1 MTRNRILT
9 VNVGSS
15 SLKLGLYEPENTTN
29 LQCLSHASVDLAK
42 SPPSLTIDGKRVPL
56 NEILLSFSTT
66 KSSLASL
73 EQMALWILDRF
84 GRSQIAA
91 VGHRIVHG
99 GTDFKSPIRI
109 TTEVIHH
116 LEKLIPLAPLHEPA
130 SLDLIKTLRAALP
143 DLPHVACFDTTFH
156 TCQPVVASRFAL
168 PREFER
174 QGIRRYGFHGLSYE
188 SIMNTL
194 RKIAPELAEKRLIV
208 AHLGSGASLSA
219 IFQGK
224 SIDTTMGF
232 SALDGLPMATR
243 CGSLDAGVIL
253 YLLQQEK
260 MSFSELQDLLYHR
273 SGLLGVSGISGDVRT
288 LLASD
293 TKEAKEALDLFVYR
307 TAREMGGLITA
318 LGGLDGLVFTAG
330 IGEHSDW
337 IRQQVCSRLAWL
349 GIDLDITLNQS
360 DQPGC
365 ITTGKSTVQVWVIPT
380 DEEGMIAHHTYKII
394 FL

>member
-1 MTRNRILT
+1 MTKNRILT

-15 SLKLGLYEPENTTN
+15 SLKLGLYEPENTTD
-29 LQCLSHASVDLAK
+29 LQCLFHASVDLAK
-42 SPPSLTIDGKRVPL
+42 TPPSLTIDGNRVPL
-56 NEILLSFSTT
+56 DEILSSFSTT
-66 KSSLASL
+66 KSFLAPL

-99 GTDFKSPIRI
+99 GTDFKSPVRI

-130 SLDLIKTLRAALP
+130 SLDLVKTLGAALP
-143 DLPHVACFDTTFH
+143 DLPNVACFDTTFH

-174 QGIRRYGFHGLSYE
+174 QGIRRYGFHGLSCE

-194 RKIAPELAEKRLIV
+194 RQIAPELAEKRLIV

-224 SIDTTMGF
+224 SMDTTMGF

-260 MSFSELQDLLYHR
+260 MSFSDLQDLLYHR
-273 SGLLGVSGISGDVRT
+273 SGLLGISGISGDVRT

-293 TKEAKEALDLFVYR
+293 TKEAKEALELFVYR
-307 TAREMGGLITA
+307 IIREMGALTA
-318 LGGLDGLVFTAG
+318 TLDGLDGLVFTAG
-330 IGEHSDW
+330 IGEHSGW

-360 DQPGC
+360 GQTGC
-365 ITTGKSTVQVWVIPT
+365 ITTEKSAVQVWVIPT

-394 FL
+394 SL

>member
-1 MTRNRILT
+1 
-9 VNVGSS
+9 
-15 SLKLGLYEPENTTN
+15 
-29 LQCLSHASVDLAK
+29 
-42 SPPSLTIDGKRVPL
+42 
-56 NEILLSFSTT
+56 
-66 KSSLASL
+66 
-73 EQMALWILDRF
+73 
-84 GRSQIAA
+84 
-91 VGHRIVHG
+91 
-99 GTDFKSPIRI
+99 
-109 TTEVIHH
+109 
-116 LEKLIPLAPLHEPA
+116 
-130 SLDLIKTLRAALP
+130 
-143 DLPHVACFDTTFH
+143 
-156 TCQPVVASRFAL
+156 L